1 MKNFTKI
8 DLIIIVNFIVLIALL
23 YYVFKWYNLIA
34 AKYDRLLALLI
45 PISFIAFCVSLN
57 SPTNSDIKAIVA
69 EEISQQQFNN
79 YNVKPNEIKI
89 IIFSKKVGLLQDLQ
103 FVCKFKKDSISQKYQ
118 LQGKP
123 AIFVN
128 GLNSN
133 IKWQINNFTSN
144 QSNDSIYKIQLDV
157 HYEAKVAFLVTFL
170 DFVAVKKE
178 RNIDKF

>member
-1 MKNFTKI
+1 MKNFTQI

-23 YYVFKWYNLIA
+23 YFVFKWYNLIA
-34 AKYDRLLALLI
+34 AKYDKLLALLI
-45 PISFIAFCVSLN
+45 PISFIAFYVSLN
-57 SPTNSDIKAIVA
+57 SPTNSDITAIVA
-69 EEISQQQFNN
+69 EEISNQQFNN
-79 YNVKPNEIKI
+79 INAKPNEIKI
-89 IIFSKKVGLLQDLQ
+89 IVFSKKVGLLQDLQ

-123 AIFVN
+123 KVFEN

-170 DFVAVKKE
+170 DFEDVRKE
-178 RNIDKF
+178 ININKF